1 MLAHEAWLASRVAPG
16 DAGFVALREAAAASA
31 FYAVFDWHPGRTLEQ
46 LMAQARAAAQR
57 VEVAQVVEAALA
69 ATRALGRLHRLGVVH
84 RDIKPANL
92 HLGDDGTW
100 RILDLGV
107 AVSGSEPKSL
117 RTLHAGTP
125 SYMNPEQWS
134 RDEHVAADA
143 GSDLYALG
151 CTLYQALSG
160 ALPYGEIEPYQSG
173 RFRRDPKPLS
183 RWRPDVPMWLD
194 HIVLKAVALD
204 ARQRFETAEEFR
216 LALERGASR
225 PLAAPGAT
233 PLAARDPAALWKIAF
248 GVALL
253 FDALLIYW
261 LLFLPR

>member
-1 MLAHEAWLASRVAPG
+1 M
-16 DAGFVALREAAAASA
+16 ASA
-31 FYAVFDWHPGRTLEQ
+31 FYAVFDWHAGRTLEQ
-46 LMAQARAAAQR
+46 LMAQSRSSGR
-57 VEVAQVVEAALA
+57 GLEVVEVVEAALA
-69 ATRALGRLHRLGVVH
+69 ASRALGRLHRLGIIH
-84 RDIKPANL
+84 RDIKPGNL
-92 HLGDDGTW
+92 HLGDDGVW

-125 SYMNPEQWS
+125 SYMNPEQWA
-134 RDEHVAADA
+134 RDRHVPADA

-151 CTLYQALSG
+151 CTLYQALAG

-183 RWRPDVPMWLD
+183 RWRTDVPMWLD

-204 ARQRFETAEEFR
+204 PKHRFETAEELT

-225 PLAAPGAT
+225 PLAAPGST

-248 GVALL
+248 AVALL